1 MTIEKLPAIA
11 ALIASILAS
20 TLAGEG
26 LADQLPRL
34 AQYAVPNVP
43 GGLPG
48 MAAPPPAH
56 APALPTPALSAPN
69 LPAPSLSAPNLPAP
83 SLSAPTLRAP
93 EAAPSVAVPPPPP
106 AAPAPEAH
114 GAEVCDCHAEVDV
127 PVYANGQIVGWR
139 RERHP
144 TGRSPQCCPK

>member
-1 MTIEKLPAIA
+1 MMRRTMLTIA
-11 ALIASILAS
+11 AFLLVSIPGGTCA
-20 TLAGEG
+20 
-26 LADQLPRL
+26 ADQSYPHL
-34 AQYAVPNVP
+34 AQYSVPNVP

-48 MAAPPPAH
+48 LAVPPPAR
-56 APALPTPALSAPN
+56 APALPAPALPSPS
-69 LPAPSLSAPNLPAP
+69 LPTPSLSAPSP
-83 SLSAPTLRAP
+83 SAPALHAP
-93 EAAPSVAVPPPPP
+93 EAAPSTAVPPPPP
-106 AAPAPEAH
+106 SAARLPEAP

>member
-1 MTIEKLPAIA
+1 MRMEKLPAIA
-11 ALIASILAS
+11 ASILGT

-26 LADQLPRL
+26 LADRLPRL
-34 AQYAVPNVP
+34 AQYAVPSVP

-48 MAAPPPAH
+48 MAVPPPAR
-56 APALPTPALSAPN
+56 APALPAPA
-69 LPAPSLSAPNLPAP
+69 LPAPSPSAP
-83 SLSAPTLRAP
+83 SLSVPTLRAP
-93 EAAPSVAVPPPPP
+93 EAAPPVAVPPPPP
-106 AAPAPEAH
+106 PAARAPEMH

-144 TGRSPQCCPK
+144 TGRSPQCCPR